1 MVKEKYNVTG
11 MTCSACSA
19 RVEKA
24 VGKLENIGSVS
35 VNLLTNTMQV
45 EYPEDKLN
53 SETIISAVEKAG
65 YGASLINNRKENK
78 KQTLS
83 SEDKPVDNS
92 AKEIEAMKKR
102 LTWSV
107 IFLLPTMY
115 IAMHQM
121 LSMWF
126 GLPVPA
132 VVAEIFDGKENA
144 ISFAFSQFLL
154 ILPILYLNKKYF
166 INGFKNLYHGAPNMD
181 SLVGLGSAASALFGV
196 FAIFRMGYGLGHGD
210 MLLVEEYSKNLY
222 FESAGTIVTLITVGK
237 YLEAKA
243 KGSTSE
249 ALKKL
254 MSLAPKTAKVIRDGE
269 EVEISV
275 EDLSVGD
282 EVVVRPGESIPADG
296 VIIKGSTSV
305 DESVITGES
314 MPVDKMTG
322 DKVTSATINR
332 SGYIHFTAKRVGEDS
347 TINQIIHLVDEAS
360 SSKAPIAKMAD
371 KIAGIFVPAVISIA
385 LVAGGVWLLNG
396 ASVEFAFSIAISI
409 LVISCPCAL
418 GLATPVAIMVGT
430 GKGAE
435 HGILIKSGEALE
447 IAHSIDTVVMDKSG
461 IITEGKPQVTD
472 VIGIRIKTEDLLQIA
487 VSLEKCSE
495 HPLC

>member
-78 KQTLS
+78 KQNLS

-275 EDLSVGD
+275 EDLSVGM
-282 EVVVRPGESIPADG
+282 R
-296 VIIKGSTSV
+296 
-305 DESVITGES
+305 
-314 MPVDKMTG
+314 
-322 DKVTSATINR
+322 
-332 SGYIHFTAKRVGEDS
+332 
-347 TINQIIHLVDEAS
+347 
-360 SSKAPIAKMAD
+360 
-371 KIAGIFVPAVISIA
+371 
-385 LVAGGVWLLNG
+385 
-396 ASVEFAFSIAISI
+396 
-409 LVISCPCAL
+409 
-418 GLATPVAIMVGT
+418 
-430 GKGAE
+430 
-435 HGILIKSGEALE
+435 
-447 IAHSIDTVVMDKSG
+447 
-461 IITEGKPQVTD
+461 
-472 VIGIRIKTEDLLQIA
+472 
-487 VSLEKCSE
+487 
-495 HPLC
+495 

>member
-78 KQTLS
+78 KQNLS

-166 INGFKNLYHGAPNMD
+166 I
-181 SLVGLGSAASALFGV
+181 
-196 FAIFRMGYGLGHGD
+196 
-210 MLLVEEYSKNLY
+210 
-222 FESAGTIVTLITVGK
+222 
-237 YLEAKA
+237 
-243 KGSTSE
+243 
-249 ALKKL
+249 
-254 MSLAPKTAKVIRDGE
+254 
-269 EVEISV
+269 
-275 EDLSVGD
+275 
-282 EVVVRPGESIPADG
+282 SI
-296 VIIKGSTSV
+296 
-305 DESVITGES
+305 
-314 MPVDKMTG
+314 
-322 DKVTSATINR
+322 
-332 SGYIHFTAKRVGEDS
+332 
-347 TINQIIHLVDEAS
+347 
-360 SSKAPIAKMAD
+360 
-371 KIAGIFVPAVISIA
+371 
-385 LVAGGVWLLNG
+385 
-396 ASVEFAFSIAISI
+396 
-409 LVISCPCAL
+409 C
-418 GLATPVAIMVGT
+418 
-430 GKGAE
+430 
-435 HGILIKSGEALE
+435 
-447 IAHSIDTVVMDKSG
+447 
-461 IITEGKPQVTD
+461 
-472 VIGIRIKTEDLLQIA
+472 
-487 VSLEKCSE
+487 
-495 HPLC
+495 